1 MLLDLAIFAACVD
14 GKNTSLYG
22 KDESGTMEAIVK
34 TRLWECYWVRS
45 TYTMASTFEKGYA
58 MSEQRPLPCLV
69 TSSYFLCPLL
79 LLSP

>member
-34 TRLWECYWVRS
+34 TRLWECYWMRS
-45 TYTMASTFEKGYA
+45 TYTMA
-58 MSEQRPLPCLV
+58 
-69 TSSYFLCPLL
+69 
-79 LLSP
+79 